1 MVTLSLTHNSN
12 ELLSNFSHSKA
23 LSSNHQESINRLP
36 FVVTY
41 KPSLLLIS
49 NIEEKVVV
57 VHRGRYNNKVYYRLP
72 HDVIA

>member
-41 KPSLLLIS
+41 NPLLLLIS
-49 NIEEKVVV
+49 NIEEKVA
-57 VHRGRYNNKVYYRLP
+57 VHRGRYNNKVYYRLS